1 MNAIWENLGVFWS
14 GFRLTLLLTLVS
26 SALGLALGTVLAA
39 MRVSPV
45 PVLRGV
51 GTAYVE
57 SVRNVPAIVVF
68 FFVLFG
74 LPQVGVELS
83 FLSAAISALTVYY
96 ASFFCEAVRS
106 GINSVQAG
114 QAEAAR
120 SIGLTFG
127 SSLRLIILP
136 QALRSAIPPLINVVI
151 ALTKTSAVAS
161 AFGVAELLN
170 VMQRLANSES
180 NAVIPILIT
189 TGLLYLAITIPAGVI
204 AGRIERK
211 VAIAR

>member
-1 MNAIWENLGVFWS
+1 MSAVWENLDILWS
-14 GFRLTLLLTLVS
+14 GFRITLVLTLVS
-26 SALGLALGTVLAA
+26 SALAMMVGTALAA

-45 PVLRGV
+45 PVLRAV
-51 GTAYVE
+51 GAGYVE
-57 SVRNVPAIVVF
+57 TVRNVPAIVVF

-74 LPQVGVELS
+74 LPQVGVQLS
-83 FLSAAISALTVYY
+83 FMTSAVTAMTVYY

-106 GINSVQAG
+106 GINAVQVG

-120 SIGLTFG
+120 SLGLTFG
-127 SSLRLIILP
+127 SSLRLVVLP

-151 ALTKTSAVAS
+151 ALTKSSAIAS

-180 NAVIPILIT
+180 NAVIPILIA
-189 TGLLYLAITIPAGVI
+189 TGLMYLAITIPAGLL
-204 AGRIERK
+204 AGHVERK